1 MSSTRTRRSFLIVV
15 AGGVASLALSAC
27 GGAAA
32 TVSTPAAS
40 AAASTPAASSASATT
55 SASATSSALA
65 APATTSTTAP
75 ATSAAST
82 AAATASSTASS
93 AVASAAVKP
102 TATPQ
107 VLSAGKKAATNI
119 TWYINSN
126 DQDPKVIAGKFLPA
140 FQQLHPDI
148 SVEATIG
155 PGGIIDAIEKYVAL
169 TAGGTAPDLFLVTRA
184 AADLARQGLFTDI
197 SPLLAQ
203 DKFDTSKY
211 PQAPYNYES
220 TLGGKVYG
228 LPLSMQAEAMALAYN
243 RDLFR
248 KVGVPEPPTKWGDPS
263 WTWET
268 FVDAAR
274 KLTVVGANNTT
285 LTQSGIGTLAYDV
298 HLPVLW
304 QGNWVAPRLDQA
316 TCDSEAMVQTY
327 TSYFDL
333 AKQYKVMPG
342 FYGLTGPSGT
352 KGFLSGMVGMT
363 TVGGWEFA
371 TFRDAKVSWGF
382 APWPKAT
389 RSTYA
394 YNPEEGN
401 IAKTSRYVDATWT
414 FLKWMDNASNYA
426 TTFGFMPVIVADAVK
441 WAQDYYSGQ
450 PDVRPQVLTDALA
463 TAQPTDPIFLLPG
476 ADDFVRTTIEPAL
489 SKQIPGGADIRTTLQ
504 SIKGPLQALVTKCAC
519 SGTAPTY

>member
-1 MSSTRTRRSFLIVV
+1 MRDVRTRRGFLIALG
-15 AGGVASLALSAC
+15 AGAAGLALSAC
-27 GGAAA
+27 GGAAV
-32 TVSTPAAS
+32 TVSTTAAS
-40 AAASTPAASSASATT
+40 AASSTAAQSPAGATT
-55 SASATSSALA
+55 TAQA
-65 APATTSTTAP
+65 APTIASTTAP
-75 ATSAAST
+75 ATSAASST
-82 AAATASSTASS
+82 IATSSSTTSS
-93 AVASAAVKP
+93 AAASAAPKP

-126 DQDPKVIAGKFLPA
+126 DQDPKVIEQKFLPA

-155 PGGIIDAIEKYVAL
+155 PGGIIDAIEKYITL

-211 PQAPYNYES
+211 PKAPYTYES

-228 LPLSMQAEAMALAYN
+228 IPLSMQAESMALAYN

-248 KVGVPEPPTKWGDPS
+248 KAAVPEPPTTWGDPN

-268 FVDAAR
+268 FVEAAR
-274 KLTVVGANNTT
+274 KLTVVSGNNTA
-285 LTQSGIGTLAYDV
+285 LTQTGVGSMAYNV

-304 QGNWVAPRLDQA
+304 AGNWVSPRLDQA

-327 TSYFDL
+327 TSFFDL
-333 AKQYKVMPG
+333 SKQYKVMPG

-352 KGFLSGMVGMT
+352 KGFLGGTVGMT

-371 TFRDAKVSWGF
+371 TYRDAKVNWGF

-401 IAKTSRYVDATWT
+401 IAKTSRHVDATWT
-414 FLKWMDNASNYA
+414 FLKWMDNASLYA
-426 TTFGFMPVIVADAVK
+426 NTFGFMPVVVADAVK
-441 WAQDYYSGQ
+441 WAKDYYSGQ
-450 PDVRPQVLTDALA
+450 PDARPQVLTDALA

-476 ADDFVRTTIEPAL
+476 ADAFVRATIEPAL
-489 SKQIPGGADIRTTLQ
+489 SKQIPGGADVRTTLQ
-504 SIKGPLQALVTKCAC
+504 SIKGPLQQLVNQCAC
-519 SGTAPTY
+519 SGTAPAY